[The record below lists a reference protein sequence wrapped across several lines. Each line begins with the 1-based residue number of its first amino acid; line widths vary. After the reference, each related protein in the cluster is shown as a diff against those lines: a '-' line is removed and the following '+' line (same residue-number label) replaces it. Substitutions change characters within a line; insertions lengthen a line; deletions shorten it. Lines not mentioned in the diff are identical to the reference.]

1 MPSCARHQTT
11 SNKKLAMYLVTV
23 MMILCSICGFL
34 GMCLNHWVVP
44 IQAKAEGD
52 LENKGVRR
60 FG

>member
-1 MPSCARHQTT
+1 
-11 SNKKLAMYLVTV
+11 MYLVTV